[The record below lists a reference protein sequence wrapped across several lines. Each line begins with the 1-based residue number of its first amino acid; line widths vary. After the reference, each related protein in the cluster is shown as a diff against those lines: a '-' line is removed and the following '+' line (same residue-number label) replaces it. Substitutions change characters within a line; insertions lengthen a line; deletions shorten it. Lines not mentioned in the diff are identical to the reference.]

1 MHSPVR
7 FIYLG
12 FFLVGTMLFAL
23 SSTSK
28 GNLAFGA
35 ALTVVCIVGA
45 VRSVHSGTCSVAGGE
60 CVLATLIRTRHIPT
74 GEVSGVS
81 RATWVLAYRRTCPK
95 LELAD
100 GTSILLKEF
109 SNYPSVARE
118 SNDRTAEVIR
128 KLASALNEYVAADC
142 P

>member
-1 MHSPVR
+1 MVVHSPLR
-7 FIYLG
+7 LIYLG
-12 FFLVGTMLFAL
+12 SFLIGTIVFAL
-23 SSTSK
+23 SSASK
-28 GNLAFGA
+28 GNLAIGA

-60 CVLATLIRTRHIPT
+60 CVLETLLRTRHIPT
-74 GEVSGVS
+74 GDVSGVS

-95 LELAD
+95 LEMTD

-109 SNYPSVARE
+109 SNYPSAARE

-128 KLASALNEYVAADC
+128 KLAPALDK
-142 P
+142 